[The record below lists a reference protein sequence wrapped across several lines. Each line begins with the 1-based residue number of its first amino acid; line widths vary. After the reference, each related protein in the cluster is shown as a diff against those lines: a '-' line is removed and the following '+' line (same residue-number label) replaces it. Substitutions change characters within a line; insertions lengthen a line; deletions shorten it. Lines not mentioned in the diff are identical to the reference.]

1 MSNSFENLSDEAKS
15 VRLLDYVQDRLD
27 ADSRAE
33 VEAAVVGNTDLAD
46 ELAYYQG
53 LANAGELAEPQTD
66 HEFGWARL
74 SKAIETETDIS
85 STPPLAANDNSQLWR
100 IATFAL
106 GLVALV
112 QAGLLL
118 GTSPA
123 SMEDD
128 PIYVPVTQAAG
139 FHVQVIFENAAT
151 SEEIRELLTGIDGEI
166 IAGPS
171 AIGLYDV
178 RFATEEERSIGL
190 DTLRDAT
197 DLIESATL
205 K

>member
-53 LANAGELAEPQTD
+53 LANAGELAEPQAD
-66 HEFGWARL
+66 HEFGWVRL

-123 SMEDD
+123 SIEDD
-128 PIYVPVTQAAG
+128 PIYVPVTQATG
-139 FHVQVIFENAAT
+139 FDVQVIFENAAT